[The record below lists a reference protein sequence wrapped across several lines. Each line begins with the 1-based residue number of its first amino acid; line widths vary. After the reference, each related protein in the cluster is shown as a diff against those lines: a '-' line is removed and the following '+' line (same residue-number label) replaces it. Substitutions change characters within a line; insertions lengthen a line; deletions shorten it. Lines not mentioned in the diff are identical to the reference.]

1 MTAAI
6 DATAARENEREFH
19 FTSRDFN
26 RVRDMIYQHAGIS
39 LSQAKQ
45 DLVYSRLARRLRA
58 TGKQVFAV
66 YLDDLEQDRSSPEW
80 EAFVNALTT
89 NLTSFF
95 RESHHF
101 DLLREHLQHQSR
113 DSMLRIWCC
122 AASTGEEPYSIAMAA
137 CEAFGTLRPPVAIL
151 ATDIDTNVL
160 ATAQRGIYPLE
171 RLDKVTDERRRRFF
185 RRGVG
190 ANQGQC
196 KVIDEL
202 RSLISFRQLNLLTP
216 SWGLKGPF
224 TAIFCRNVMIY
235 FDKPT
240 QHKILQRFAP
250 LLGSDG
256 LLFTGHSESLFNVAS
271 LYASVGRTTYRRLA
285 ATAAGQTGR

>member
-6 DATAARENEREFH
+6 DATAARDSEREFH
-19 FTSRDFN
+19 FTPRDFN
-26 RVRDMIYQHAGIS
+26 RVRGMIYERAGIS
-39 LSQAKQ
+39 LSPAKQ

-58 TGKQVFAV
+58 TGEQVFAV
-66 YLDDLEQDRSSPEW
+66 YLDALEQDRSSPEW

-101 DLLREHLQHQSR
+101 DLLHEHLQRQPR
-113 DSMLRIWCC
+113 DATLRIWCC

-137 CEAFGTLRPPVAIL
+137 VEAFGTMRPPVAIL

-160 ATAQRGIYPLE
+160 AVAKRGVYPIE
-171 RLDKVTDERRRRFF
+171 RLDKVSDERRRRFF
-185 RRGVG
+185 RRGIG
-190 ANQGQC
+190 ANLGQC
-196 KVIDEL
+196 KVVDEL
-202 RSLISFRQLNLLTP
+202 RELVSFRQLNLLAP
-216 SWGLKGPF
+216 GWGLKGPF

-240 QHKILQRFAP
+240 QQQVLQRFAP
-250 LLGSDG
+250 LLGKDG

-271 LYASVGRTTYRRLA
+271 LYESVGRTAYRRPA
-285 ATAAGQTGR
+285 SATVAAGR

>member
-1 MTAAI
+1 MAGMEALAAK
-6 DATAARENEREFH
+6 DGDREFH
-19 FTSRDFN
+19 FTQRDFN
-26 RVRDMIYQHAGIS
+26 RVRSMIYDRAGIS
-39 LSQAKQ
+39 LSPAKQ

-58 TGKQVFAV
+58 TGERVFSA
-66 YLDDLEQDRSSPEW
+66 YLDALEQDRASPEW

-101 DLLREHLQHQSR
+101 DMLREHLQRQPR
-113 DSMLRIWCC
+113 GEALRIWCS
-122 AASTGEEPYSIAMAA
+122 AASTGEEPYSIAIAA
-137 CEAFGTLRPPVAIL
+137 AEAFGTLRPPVAIL

-160 ATAQRGIYPLE
+160 AVGQRGVYPIDRIE
-171 RLDKVTDERRRRFF
+171 KVSAERRRRFF
-185 RRGVG
+185 RRGAG
-190 ANQGQC
+190 DNQGQC

-202 RSLISFRQLNLLTP
+202 RELVSFRQLNLLEP
-216 SWGLKGPF
+216 GWGLKGPF

-250 LLGSDG
+250 LLTPDG

-271 LYASVGRTTYRRLA
+271 LYGSVGRTAYRRLA
-285 ATAAGQTGR
+285 PATAAASR